1 MATWELFRDGTKEQ
15 DLINVEYIDSAN
27 PFGDYVICQIED
39 NQGQKFDKFE
49 YATEIEVAVTPDGG
63 TQLSKF
69 TGFVVERREN
79 DQQGQDVLE
88 VEAYS
93 FDQFLRQNDV
103 SNDQSGKLISDAIED
118 IIKTDTP
125 VSFNAN
131 KVSVVDDSKLLR
143 SLQDER
149 VETALQ
155 ILSFESGSEGFGVDD
170 SLEFFFRPR
179 EQETITRGIDN
190 SEWFN
195 YDIPERG
202 KEAVNEVEVRF
213 DDGNRSVVVD
223 NSSQK
228 LDIQNSLNLPEP
240 ATQRA
245 RIARPNI
252 TNAKDAETEGRRFLK
267 LKNVTLTGTITTF
280 GLFEAE
286 PFDTIDVEIIP
297 RGIDSE
303 FIVTQ
308 IEYNWGRDETTLTI
322 VENRGFDEDLF
333 VRLAAKTERIDLRN
347 TDPDAVE
354 TRIISAD
361 VAANV
366 DSEISTA
373 GQSIT
378 STTTNDGVDKIVSG
392 WTGDGNP
399 NISQI
404 VVGDKAT
411 ELSRADSELENQTNS
426 ISVSESLP
434 TTDTV
439 EYSAT
444 PNSILSGVEEIG
456 LKDASG
462 TLISRGVLDSPANLF
477 QTITVTL
484 TVDDA
489 TESNGVVTNTGQTA
503 IRDIIADNN
512 PQIPTQYEFGVSVT
526 TPTESDASL
535 TSSVASPTD
544 LDRIELQDVSSQ
556 TELNDAL
563 PSFPDDSP
571 VKIANGE
578 LTVNPVTYITEAEAI
593 SGSFNTGTVV
603 NQSGS
608 TSNNQAV
615 RLDAVGDFV
624 LFQFDVNQDVPAGE
638 LSAGIYAN
646 ANNFDGE
653 IEYSF
658 DTGFPGGGVYRTT
671 TLNNV
676 SFENR
681 ARGFLTGVN
690 ANRLEAGTTHQITVT
705 VDNAASGSFDVDVMY
720 AFDDRFGISTPG
732 KPAFTGATF
741 EHPELYPDSIT
752 VSFNDVNA
760 GQIINGVETVQDW
773 NDTSNNAAIT
783 LNLGSQSKT
792 VNNPVL
798 NVNGNIKETLTVS
811 KINSSE
817 TGNVDVTLSR
827 FNDPANDNVPLKG
840 DAIQAINS
848 STLTGILNPVTRS
861 DIGEATTRAFF
872 KAGVLQG
879 NTLRESGQKAGSS
892 LLTHSIFA
900 DVDPENDI
908 IIGSE
913 RIQFIPK

>member
-49 YATEIEVAVTPDGG
+49 YATEIEVTVTPEGG

-131 KVSVVDDSKLLR
+131 KVSVVDDFEIRR

-155 ILSFESGSEGFGVDD
+155 FLSFESGNEGFGVDD

-213 DDGNRSVVVD
+213 NNGNQSVIVD
-223 NSSQK
+223 NPSQK
-228 LDIQNSLNLPEP
+228 LDIQTSLNLPEP

-245 RIARPNI
+245 RIARPKI
-252 TNAKDAETEGRRFLK
+252 TNAQDAETEGRRFLE

-308 IEYNWGRDETTLTI
+308 IDYDWGRDETTLTI

-333 VRLAAKTERIDLRN
+333 VRLAAKTERIDLRD
-347 TDPDAVE
+347 TDPQAVE

-361 VAANV
+361 VAASV
-366 DSEISTA
+366 TTDITAA
-373 GQSIT
+373 GQT
-378 STTTNDGVDKIVSG
+378 LTATTTNDGVDEIVLG
-392 WTGDGNP
+392 WTGAGNP

-404 VVGDKAT
+404 VVGDKVT
-411 ELSRADSELENQTNS
+411 ELSRSDSDLENQTNS
-426 ISVSESLP
+426 ASTSESFP
-434 TTDTV
+434 TTESV
-439 EYSAT
+439 EYAA
-444 PNSILSGVEEIG
+444 SITQNNVKEIG

-462 TLISRGVLDSPANLF
+462 TLISRGTLDSAVNLSG
-477 QTITVTL
+477 TVSVTL

-489 TESNGVVTNTGQTA
+489 TESNGVVTSIGQTA
-503 IRDIIADNN
+503 IRDILADNN
-512 PQIPTQYEFGVSVT
+512 PQIPTRYGFGDNQT
-526 TPTESDASL
+526 QPTEADTSL
-535 TSSVASPTD
+535 TNSVGNVR
-544 LDRIELQDVSSQ
+544 LNRVELQNLDQSNEFIDS
-556 TELNDAL
+556 L
-563 PSFPDDSP
+563 PEIPSDSP
-571 VKIANGE
+571 
-578 LTVNPVTYITEAEAI
+578 LTVDETNNIVTMNEVTYITEAENTPQDQRR
-593 SGSFNTGTVV
+593 GSIV
-603 NQSGS
+603 NQSAS
-608 TSNNQAV
+608 ASNDQAI
-615 RLDAVGDFV
+615 RLSAQGDFV
-624 LFQFDVNQDVPAGE
+624 QFVFTINQDVQPGD
-638 LSAGIYAN
+638 LFAGIYAN
-646 ANNFDGE
+646 ADNWDGEMTYRFDGVQYRDS
-653 IEYSF
+653 ILSGSTF
-658 DTGFPGGGVYRTT
+658 D
-671 TLNNV
+671 
-676 SFENR
+676 NR
-681 ARGFLTGVN
+681 ARGTGRVN
-690 ANRLEAGTTHQITVT
+690 NSTLRAGSTHDLIAEVSDYT
-705 VDNAASGSFDVDVMY
+705 SGTFDVDVLY
-720 AFDDRFGISTPG
+720 AFDERFDIGTPAQS
-732 KPAFTGATF
+732 AFNGDTF
-741 EHPELYPDSIT
+741 DEPQLYPK
-752 VSFNDVNA
+752 
-760 GQIINGVETVQDW
+760 TVQVDLAPIETQRKLSFIEIFQTW
-773 NDTSNNAAIT
+773 NDTSNDASVT
-783 LNLGSQSKT
+783 LSIGNQSKT
-792 VNNPVL
+792 VNNP
-798 NVNGNIKETLTVS
+798 TLTVGTVTES
-811 KINSSE
+811 LSVSSANE
-817 TGNVDVTLSR
+817 ARNAEVDVTLSR
-827 FNDPANDNVPLKG
+827 FNDASNNDIPRLG
-840 DAIQAINS
+840 DGAQE
-848 STLTGILNPVTRS
+848 LNFHVLDGDPEAVNR
-861 DIGEATTRAFF
+861 DNIGVARTRAIFD
-872 KAGVLQG
+872 KGALSG
-879 NTLRESGQKAGSS
+879 NTLRESGQRASAD

-900 DVDPENDI
+900 DIEPGNDVLI
-908 IIGSE
+908 ASE

>member
-49 YATEIEVAVTPDGG
+49 YATEIEVTVTPEGK

-131 KVSVVDDSKLLR
+131 KVSVVDDFDIKR

-155 ILSFESGSEGFGVDD
+155 ILSFESGNEGFGVDD

-179 EQETITRGIDN
+179 ERDTISRGIDN
-190 SEWFN
+190 TEWFN

-213 DDGNRSVVVD
+213 DNGNRSVVVD
-223 NSSQK
+223 NPSQK
-228 LDIQNSLNLPEP
+228 LEIQNSLNLPDP

-245 RIARPNI
+245 RIARPEI
-252 TNAKDAETEGRRFLK
+252 TNAASAETEGRRFLE

-297 RGIDSE
+297 RGIDAE
-303 FIVTQ
+303 FVVTQ
-308 IEYNWGRDETTLTI
+308 IEYNWARDETTLTI

-333 VRLAAKTERIDLRN
+333 VRLAAKTERIDLRD

-361 VAANV
+361 VAANI
-366 DSEISTA
+366 DSEISTT

-392 WTGDGNP
+392 WTGESNP

-411 ELSRADSELENQTNS
+411 ELSRSDSELENQTNS
-426 ISVSESLP
+426 LSVSESLP

-462 TLISRGVLDSPANLF
+462 TLISRGILDSPGSLF
-477 QTITVTL
+477 RTITVTL
-484 TVDDA
+484 TADDA

-512 PQIPTQYEFGVSVT
+512 PQTPNFYSFGTNQTQ
-526 TPTESDASL
+526 PTESDTSL
-535 TSSVASPTD
+535 TSQVQDANLNRTQLQRIDTAAQFESAIPT
-544 LDRIELQDVSSQ
+544 I
-556 TELNDAL
+556 
-563 PSFPDDSP
+563 PDDSP
-571 VKIANGE
+571 
-578 LTVNPVTYITEAEAI
+578 LTVDQTNNAITLDPVTYITEAENVDSSNR
-593 SGSFNTGTVV
+593 SGGIFNSAGLSNGQGVQLGTL
-603 NQSGS
+603 N
-608 TSNNQAV
+608 
-615 RLDAVGDFV
+615 DFV
-624 LFQFDVNQDVPAGE
+624 EFSFTLNQDVPKNE
-638 LSAGIYAN
+638 LFVGVYATLDN
-646 ANNFDGE
+646 FKGSIDFLFDGSIYKTDQVGQLLTRQNAVRGE
-653 IEYSF
+653 
-658 DTGFPGGGVYRTT
+658 DPGI
-671 TLNNV
+671 NN
-676 SFENR
+676 SK
-681 ARGFLTGVN
+681 
-690 ANRLEAGTTHQITVT
+690 LEAGTTHTLRAETV
-705 VDNAASGSFDVDVMY
+705 NAQSGDYLVDVLF
-720 AFDDRFGISTPG
+720 AFDDRNAFNMTNPG
-732 KPAFTGATF
+732 PSRFNGDTYTA
-741 EHPELYPDSIT
+741 PELFPDA
-752 VSFNDVNA
+752 VSASFADFDSRRNLTE
-760 GQIINGVETVQDW
+760 VELFQSW
-773 NDTSNNAAIT
+773 NDTTNSSAVT
-783 LNLGSQSKT
+783 LNLGSQLKT
-792 VNNPVL
+792 VNNPTR
-798 NVNGNIKETLTVS
+798 NVNGNIRETLTVS
-811 KINSSE
+811 QSNAAQ
-817 TGNVDVTLSR
+817 TGSIDITLSR
-827 FNDPANDNVPLKG
+827 FNDAGNDKVPLNG
-840 DAIQAINS
+840 DASQKVNFH
-848 STLTGILNPVTRS
+848 TVDGNPDAVNRS
-861 DIGEATTRAFF
+861 NIGEATIRSLFAS
-872 KAGVLQG
+872 GLLQG
-879 NTLRESGQKAGSS
+879 NTLRESGQKAGSD

-900 DVDPENDI
+900 DVEPNDDI

>member
-49 YATEIEVAVTPDGG
+49 YATEIQVTVTPSGG
-63 TQLSKF
+63 TQLSQF

-88 VEAYS
+88 IEAYS

-103 SNDQSGKLISDAIED
+103 SDDQSRKLISEAIED
-118 IIKTDTP
+118 IVKTDTP
-125 VSFNAN
+125 VSFNSS
-131 KVSVVDDSKLLR
+131 KVEVVDDFEIRR

-155 ILSFESGSEGFGVDD
+155 FLSFESGNEGFGVDD

-213 DDGNRSVVVD
+213 NNGNQSVIVD
-223 NSSQK
+223 NPSQK

-245 RIARPNI
+245 RIARPKI
-252 TNAKDAETEGRRFLK
+252 TNAQDAETEGRRFLE

-308 IEYNWGRDETTLTI
+308 IDYDWGRDETTLTI

-333 VRLAAKTERIDLRN
+333 VRLAAKTERIDLRE

-361 VAANV
+361 VGASV
-366 DSEISTA
+366 TTEITAA
-373 GQSIT
+373 GQTPT
-378 STTTNDGVDKIVSG
+378 STTTNDGVDKVVSG
-392 WTGDGNP
+392 WTGEGNP

-404 VVGDKAT
+404 VVGDKVT
-411 ELSRADSELENQTNS
+411 ELSRSDSDLESQINS
-426 ISVSESLP
+426 ASASESFP
-434 TTDTV
+434 TTESV
-439 EYSAT
+439 EYSA
-444 PNSILSGVEEIG
+444 SITQNNVKEIG

-462 TLISRGVLDSPANLF
+462 TLISRGILDSAVNLSG
-477 QTITVTL
+477 TVSVTL
-484 TVDDA
+484 AADDA
-489 TESNGVVTNTGQTA
+489 TESNGVVTSIGQTA
-503 IRDIIADNN
+503 IRDILADNN
-512 PQIPTQYEFGVSVT
+512 PQIPNLYAFGTNQTQ
-526 TPTESDASL
+526 PAESDTSL
-535 TSSVASPTD
+535 TNQAQS
-544 LDRIELQDVSSQ
+544 EN
-556 TELNDAL
+556 LNRTQFQQIDTAAEFENAI
-563 PSFPDDSP
+563 PPIADDSP
-571 VKIANGE
+571 
-578 LTVNPVTYITEAEAI
+578 LTVDQVNNEVTLNPVTYLTEAENLDSSNRQGAI
-593 SGSFNTGTVV
+593 FN
-603 NQSGS
+603 S
-608 TSNNQAV
+608 TATLSNDQGININ
-615 RLDAVGDFV
+615 DSNDFV
-624 LFQFDVNQDVPAGE
+624 EFSFTLNQDVPAEKLFVGTYAE
-638 LSAGIYAN
+638 LDNWDGDVSYF
-646 ANNFDGE
+646 FDGDLDRTV
-653 IEYSF
+653 SRSGV
-658 DTGFPGGGVYRTT
+658 TG
-671 TLNNV
+671 NNLV
-676 SFENR
+676 EGS
-681 ARGFLTGVN
+681 N
-690 ANRLEAGTTHQITVT
+690 ASINSSKLEAGTTHTFSARTTDSRGGDHI
-705 VDNAASGSFDVDVMY
+705 VDMIF
-720 AFDDRFGISTPG
+720 AFDERSQFNITSPSAS
-732 KPAFTGATF
+732 AFNGNTYDG
-741 EHPELYPDSIT
+741 PELFPDSIP
-752 VSFNDVNA
+752 VSFANFDSRR
-760 GQIINGVETVQDW
+760 ILTETELFQSW
-773 NDTSNNAAIT
+773 NNTDNNAAVT

-792 VNNPVL
+792 VNNPTR
-798 NVNGNIKETLTVS
+798 NQNGNIRETLTVS
-811 KINSSE
+811 QSNASR
-817 TGNVDVTLSR
+817 TGSIDITLSR
-827 FNDPANDNVPLKG
+827 FNNTNTSGTTPRLG
-840 DAIQAINS
+840 DGAQRVNFH
-848 STLTGILNPVTRS
+848 TVNGNPDAVIRS
-861 DIGEATTRAFF
+861 NIGEATVRSGFDS
-872 KAGVLQG
+872 GSLQG
-879 NTLRESGQKAGSS
+879 NTLRESGQKAGGD

-900 DVDPENDI
+900 DVEPGNNV